1 MMQKIRW
8 TILLLGIIV
17 LLAAMI
23 QNSDNVPLQLF
34 FYKTQLPISVLLLVT
49 SAVSFLIG
57 AITTGRM
64 LKRSG
69 KAKSAV
75 GNGSAKPAEKSK
87 PSATAA
93 KTSPFS

>member
-8 TILLLGIIV
+8 AILLLGITV

-23 QNSDNVPLQLF
+23 QNSENAPLKLF
-34 FYKTQLPISVLLLVT
+34 FYETQLPISVLLLAT
-49 SAVSFLIG
+49 SAISFLIG

-69 KAKSAV
+69 KSRPAAGKASEKPLV
-75 GNGSAKPAEKSK
+75 GATKP
-87 PSATAA
+87 T
-93 KTSPFS
+93 PFS

>member
-1 MMQKIRW
+1 MQKIRW
-8 TILLLGIIV
+8 AILLLGVMV

-23 QNSDNVPLQLF
+23 QNSENAPLQLF

-69 KAKSAV
+69 KAKPAV
-75 GNGSAKPAEKSK
+75 RNEPPQPAEGPKSS
-87 PSATAA
+87 PTAA